1 MIATRS
7 RPSLKPAQWS
17 KGSSGST
24 ATKAT
29 LIADAI
35 AQLPT
40 WAKPL
45 IETHSRYKCLYGGRG
60 SGKSYAVVDALLVL
74 ALQGTVRVLCARE
87 YQNSIKDSSHY
98 LLSARIKSLG
108 LEAYF
113 EIQQSTILCPETNS
127 EFIFAGLHHNIESI
141 KSKAGITHC
150 WVEEAQSISAKS
162 WRDLSPT
169 IREQGSEIW
178 VTFNP
183 RLEADPVYKEF
194 VIKPDEGAFIRRVN
208 FDENPYFTEAL
219 EAERQKTLRT
229 EPELYGHVWLGELW
243 SRSEAQVFAGK
254 FVVKSFVPDPQLWKV
269 WEGPYQGADF
279 GFANDPTVLVR
290 CWIFDDQLWIEDE
303 SYEVGLEIDDTPAQ
317 WKSDVPGC
325 EKFSVRGDN
334 SRPETISYLRRNGIP
349 KVVSCLKGKGS
360 VEDGIAHM
368 KSFKQ
373 IVIHERC
380 VNTANEFMMFSYK
393 IDRHTDEILPVF
405 VDEFNHAIDAIR
417 YALELV
423 MRKKSAKWLKNV

>member
-1 MIATRS
+1 M
-7 RPSLKPAQWS
+7 
-17 KGSSGST
+17 
-24 ATKAT
+24 
-29 LIADAI
+29 
-35 AQLPT
+35 
-40 WAKPL
+40 
-45 IETHSRYKCLYGGRG
+45 RG
-60 SGKSYAVVDALLVL
+60 H
-74 ALQGTVRVLCARE
+74 VRVLCARE

-98 LLSARIKSLG
+98 LLSARIKALG
-108 LEAYF
+108 FDEYF
-113 EIQQSTILCPETNS
+113 DVQQSTIICRETDS
-127 EFIFAGLHHNIESI
+127 EFIFSGLHHNIESI

-150 WVEEAQSISAKS
+150 WVEEAQAISAKS

-169 IREQGSEIW
+169 IREKDSEIW

-183 RLEADPVYKEF
+183 RLEGDPVYKEF
-194 VIKPDEGAFIRRVN
+194 VIKPDSAAFIRQVN

-219 EAERQKTLRT
+219 EDERQKTLRT

-269 WEGPYQGADF
+269 WDGPYQGADF

-290 CWIFDDQLWIEDE
+290 CWIFDDQLWIEYE

-317 WKSDVPGC
+317 WKRDIPGC
-325 EKFSVRGDN
+325 EKFGVRGDN

-349 KVVSCLKGKGS
+349 KAVSCLKGKGS

-368 KSFKQ
+368 RSFKQ

-380 VNTANEFMMFSYK
+380 TNTANEFMMFSYK

-423 MRKKSAKWLKNV
+423 MRKKNARWIKNI